1 MKEKES
7 YQTQK
12 SKAKTNENK
21 ILKAL
26 LPYSKTFT
34 ELRSEVGLSQTELS
48 KTLKRLSESRLIQKA
63 LYSRAYELISK
74 GKRTVKAILMM
85 LNSVED
91 IMSAKHSYKNVIGKY
106 NSGYNGISYDVIYN
120 YLRNDKLLD
129 LFENTFKK
137 TLSNFEKNVAKIPD
151 NV

>member
-12 SKAKTNENK
+12 RKAKTNENK

-26 LPYSKTFT
+26 LPYSKTIT
-34 ELRSEVGLSQTELS
+34 ELRGEVGLSQTELS

-63 LYSRAYELISK
+63 LYSRAFEFTSK

-85 LNSVED
+85 LNSVEE

-106 NSGYNGISYDVIYN
+106 NSGYKGISYDVMYN